1 MVNKRHPDMPV
12 SLDSSV
18 TEDAK
23 LSQLPSQL
31 SSLWN
36 TPKLKAPLS
45 MRCHARYWQIE
56 HADGPFCRG

>member
-18 TEDAK
+18 TDDAK

-31 SSLWN
+31 SSL
-36 TPKLKAPLS
+36 TGLRQKLKAPLL
-45 MRCHARYWQIE
+45 MRCHARIL
-56 HADGPFCRG
+56 AD